1 VFSQARF
8 STGFSWTFG
17 CRQTHQNLHTA
28 VKKIIDATENRQ
40 VIAFPGPI
48 PSDEKNAHH
57 SCGGSPGLGLKV
69 RTVFPFDLP
78 RENRQRYDIMKSKV

>member
-1 VFSQARF
+1 MALKQ
-8 STGFSWTFG
+8 
-17 CRQTHQNLHTA
+17 
-28 VKKIIDATENRQ
+28 IIDATENRQ

-48 PSDEKNAHH
+48 PQWPSDEKNAAH

>member
-1 VFSQARF
+1 M
-8 STGFSWTFG
+8 
-17 CRQTHQNLHTA
+17 A
-28 VKKIIDATENRQ
+28 VKQIINATENRQ

-48 PSDEKNAHH
+48 PQWPSDEKNAAH

-69 RTVFPFDLP
+69 RTLFPFDLP